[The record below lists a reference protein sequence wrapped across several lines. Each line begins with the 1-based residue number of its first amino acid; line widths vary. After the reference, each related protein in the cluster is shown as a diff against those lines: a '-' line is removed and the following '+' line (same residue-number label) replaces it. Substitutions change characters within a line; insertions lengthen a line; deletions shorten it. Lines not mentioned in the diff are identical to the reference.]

1 MFCPGEHMLSYGFCD
16 QKQIKVEKK
25 KKKIK
30 KKKKKVKKK
39 NLAGWKQALHS
50 IYHK

>member
-25 KKKIK
+25 KKK
-30 KKKKKVKKK
+30 KKVKKK

>member
-25 KKKIK
+25 KKK
-30 KKKKKVKKK
+30 KKKVKKK
-39 NLAGWKQALHS
+39 KLAGWKQALHS

>member
-25 KKKIK
+25 KKKKRK
-30 KKKKKVKKK
+30 KIWQIGNKHYILYTTNRK
-39 NLAGWKQALHS
+39 A
-50 IYHK
+50 IY

>member
-25 KKKIK
+25 KKK
-30 KKKKKVKKK
+30 VKKK